1 MPRRLMKPLLAL
13 VFLASF
19 FLSIMIGPVR
29 IPASA
34 VAGFFFDFLP
44 WFSKPTAV
52 YWDIIYYLRLPRV
65 ILALLVGASLAM
77 GGVVVQAMFRNPMA
91 EPYVIGLSS
100 GAALGASLAST
111 LSLYFLGPY
120 TMQIMAFVFALLS
133 TFLVYAL
140 ARALGPSSV
149 IGTSSGVLL
158 LSGIAVSLLFGSLSS
173 FVIYVNA
180 AQRPEVIFWLLGSL
194 ADAEWQEI
202 PFVFGIVAICALAL
216 YAFRRDL
223 DALSLGDED
232 ALYVG
237 VNVKNVKVA
246 LMSITA
252 LMVATVV
259 SVSGL
264 IGFVGLMIPHMT
276 RMSFGSAHRVLL
288 PFSAIMGGV
297 FLLLC
302 DDLARTAMAPLE
314 IPIGIITAFVGVPFF
329 FVLLKKRGYGERFD
343 RGP

>member
-1 MPRRLMKPLLAL
+1 LARPFMKPLLAL
-13 VFLASF
+13 IFFASF
-19 FLSIMIGPVR
+19 FLSLMLGPVKV
-29 IPASA
+29 PPSA
-34 VAGFFFDFLP
+34 VVGFFFDFIP
-44 WFSKPTAV
+44 WVPRPATI
-52 YWDIIYYLRLPRV
+52 YWNIIYYLRLPRV

-77 GGVVVQAMFRNPMA
+77 GGTVVQAMFRNPMA

-111 LSLYFLGPY
+111 LSLYFFGPY
-120 TMQIMAFVFALLS
+120 TMQIMAFAFALFS
-133 TFLVYAL
+133 TFLVYTL

-149 IGTSSGVLL
+149 VGTSSGVLL
-158 LSGIAVSLLFGSLSS
+158 LSGIAISLLFGSLSS
-173 FVIYVNA
+173 FVIYIKA
-180 AQRPEVIFWLLGSL
+180 SQRPEVIFWLLGSL
-194 ADAEWQEI
+194 AEAEWQEI
-202 PFVFGIVAICALAL
+202 PFVLVTVLICGFML

-232 ALYVG
+232 ALYIG
-237 VNVKNVKVA
+237 VNVKNVKVT

-288 PFSAIMGGV
+288 LFSAIMGGV

-314 IPIGIITAFVGVPFF
+314 IPIGIVTALLGVPFF
-329 FVLLKKRGYGERFD
+329 FFLLKRSGYGGRFD
-343 RGP
+343 

>member
-1 MPRRLMKPLLAL
+1 MKPLLAL
-13 VFLASF
+13 IFLASF

-29 IPASA
+29 IPPSA
-34 VAGFFFDFLP
+34 VVGFFLDFLP
-44 WFSKPTAV
+44 WFSKPAVV

-111 LSLYFLGPY
+111 FSLYFLGPY
-120 TMQIMAFVFALLS
+120 TMQIMAFTFALLS

-158 LSGIAVSLLFGSLSS
+158 LSGIAISLLFGSLSS

-180 AQRPEVIFWLLGSL
+180 SQRPEVIFWLLGSL

-202 PFVFGIVAICALAL
+202 PFVFAIVTVCALAL

-314 IPIGIITAFVGVPFF
+314 VPIGIITAFVGVPFF
-329 FVLLKKRGYGERFD
+329 FILLKKRGYGERFD
-343 RGP
+343 GGH